1 MDDAIALVGGTGAL
15 GVGLATRF
23 AAAGQAV
30 LIGSRDPQRADAAA
44 DRIRGLVP
52 GARVEGAGNRDAVT
66 CCGHVLLCL
75 PFAGLSTWLAEEGR
89 WLAGKLVIDAVV
101 PLGFEKGFCTLL
113 PVPGAPSAGESIQ
126 QAVPGARVVS
136 AFKNLPA
143 GPLQDLKVPLAAD
156 VLLCGNEA
164 TARMEVAELIRRIPT
179 LRPVDAGVLANAR
192 YLEAITALLVNV
204 NRQHKVHATIAITD
218 L

>member
-23 AAAGQAV
+23 AAAGLSV

-52 GARVEGAGNRDAVT
+52 NARIEGAANRDAVT
-66 CCGHVLLCL
+66 CCPRVLLCL
-75 PFAGLSTWLAEEGR
+75 PFAGLSDWLAEEGR
-89 WLAGKLVIDAVV
+89 WLVGKLVIDAVV

-126 QAVPGARVVS
+126 QAVPGARVVC

-143 GPLQDLKVPLAAD
+143 GPLQDLTVNLVAD

-164 TARMEVAELIRRIPT
+164 TARMEVAELVRRIPS

>member
-23 AAAGQAV
+23 AAAGLSV
-30 LIGSRDPQRADAAA
+30 LIGSRDPKRADVTA
-44 DRIRGLVP
+44 DHIRGLIP
-52 GARVEGAGNRDAVT
+52 GARVESAGNRDVVT
-66 CCGHVLLCL
+66 CCSRVLLCL
-75 PFAGLSTWLAEEGR
+75 PFDGLAAWLADER
-89 WLAGKLVIDAVV
+89 PWLGGKLVIDAVV

-126 QAVPGARVVS
+126 QAVPAARVVS

-143 GPLQDLKVPLAAD
+143 GPLKDMTVPLAAD
-156 VLLCGNEA
+156 VILCGDDPA
-164 TARMEVAELIRRIPT
+164 ARAEVAGLVGRIPG

-204 NRQHKVHATIAITD
+204 NRQHKVHTSIT
-218 L
+218 LTGL